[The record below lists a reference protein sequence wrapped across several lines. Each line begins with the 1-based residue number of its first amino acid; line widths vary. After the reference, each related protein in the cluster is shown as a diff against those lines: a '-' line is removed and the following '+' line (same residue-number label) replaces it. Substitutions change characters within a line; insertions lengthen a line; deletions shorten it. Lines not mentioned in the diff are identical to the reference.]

1 MFFYNLSIDKKQFID
16 YTMCKTI
23 DTKELTMNK
32 KEIENWADELITEW
46 AMEELEFE
54 QDRRLILYTKEQKE
68 AFKQELIEN
77 GFPKEVI
84 DILDERIEKLVIERE
99 EYFSSDK
106 PLEFKGGVEW
116 ETMEEWFED
125 VEYEFKEVA

>member
-1 MFFYNLSIDKKQFID
+1 
-16 YTMCKTI
+16 
-23 DTKELTMNK
+23 MNK

-54 QDRRLILYTKEQKE
+54 QHRGLILYAKEQKE

-84 DILDERIEKLVIERE
+84 DILDERIEKLVIEKE

-106 PLEFKGGVEW
+106 PFEFKGGVEW
-116 ETMEEWFED
+116 ETIDEWYED
-125 VEYEFKEVA
+125 VEYRFLEIA

>member
-1 MFFYNLSIDKKQFID
+1 
-16 YTMCKTI
+16 
-23 DTKELTMNK
+23 MNK

-84 DILDERIEKLVIERE
+84 DILDERIEKLVIEKE
-99 EYFSSDK
+99 EYFSSDRDY
-106 PLEFKGGVEW
+106 EFKGGVEW
-116 ETMEEWFED
+116 ETIDEWYED
-125 VEYEFKEVA
+125 VEYQFEEVA